1 MDVEKQREIIRLWN
15 RMRQVEGPV
24 AEEIRIQ
31 ILECFAQP
39 DSPSARMNERRGG
52 AESRAGS
59 GPRRYIASASAA
71 TTQRFDGFAASAR
84 LISAAVKVDG
94 IDVRCMLHACCRV
107 CAIIFKV
114 RSSPA

>member
-1 MDVEKQREIIRLWN
+1 MDVEKQREMIRLWN

-31 ILECFAQP
+31 ILECFAQHE
-39 DSPSARMNERRGG
+39 PSGARMSDRR
-52 AESRAGS
+52 EVLEPRAGS
-59 GPRRYIASASAA
+59 DGAGASHRRARQQRNALTASHLGEV
-71 TTQRFDGFAASAR
+71 D
-84 LISAAVKVDG
+84 SAAVKIDG

>member
-39 DSPSARMNERRGG
+39 RLAERADERAAGS

-59 GPRRYIASASAA
+59 DRADTSHRRARQQRNALTASHLGEV
-71 TTQRFDGFAASAR
+71 D
-84 LISAAVKVDG
+84 SAAVKIDG